1 MCFKIYIAY
10 IYNYVVYFNFTELGY
25 MDKTVML
32 PKFIFSQVRPFILGP
47 THNINMIDLSLPRPT
62 Q

>member
-1 MCFKIYIAY
+1 MWFVLILL
-10 IYNYVVYFNFTELGY
+10 NY
-25 MDKTVML
+25 MDKTAML

-47 THNINMIDLSLPRPT
+47 THNINMIDLSLPT